1 MLVRATPDAPSPLL
15 TLAFILHAVCM
26 YLTTIWSFHARNLST
41 LDQIRAGEAGRS
53 IGAVWMF
60 LMAYV
65 VLGFFYREEGLFDTD
80 AGGAV
85 VSALTLSALAVTM
98 GGGYT
103 KYREVTAGEATSSE
117 AGDV

>member
-1 MLVRATPDAPSPLL
+1 MLGLAAAYTAQAGWVILATFFALDVWIIFGMVLMLVRATPDAPSPLL

-26 YLTTIWSFHARNLST
+26 YLTTIWSSHARNLST
-41 LDQIRAGEAGRS
+41 L
-53 IGAVWMF
+53 
-60 LMAYV
+60 
-65 VLGFFYREEGLFDTD
+65 